1 MSFMPIPT
9 AGSSG
14 GPIVDEESGAVV
26 GLIRG
31 SKLDNRHEG
40 LRGWAIPAEAIYEVF
55 ILSYKDITTLVA
67 NCRTCSSFSHYRG
80 FSLSL
85 RLQTDY
91 TCVCEEFLH
100 VLAFLVRLPLSSTIY
115 LIRAVYF
122 VF

>member
-1 MSFMPIPT
+1 MPIPT

-55 ILSYKDITTLVA
+55 ILSHESMTILAAD
-67 NCRTCSSFSHYRG
+67 CRIH
-80 FSLSL
+80 
-85 RLQTDY
+85 
-91 TCVCEEFLH
+91 
-100 VLAFLVRLPLSSTIY
+100 
-115 LIRAVYF
+115 
-122 VF
+122 